1 MRPLRPLFRRSAA
14 KDELERQ
21 AERLRN
27 RDWIEMLRVIHPA
40 QAAQA
45 EQEYLLARLRADWA
59 KLVNPLLAQH
69 TQPAEFNAGILLVHC
84 DHNTFANELVLLAS
98 VVEKKIQVRYG
109 YTLKIRA
116 KATRHLAWQVR
127 EDAPVAPAR
136 MGGDAAPGEKAP
148 NKTIDALIAKL
159 TEFGGGIK

>member
-27 RDWIEMLRVIHPA
+27 RDWIEMLRVVHPA

-45 EQEYLLARLRADWA
+45 EQEYLLARFRGDWA
-59 KLVNPLLAQH
+59 ELVNPLLAQH

-84 DHNTFANELVLLAS
+84 DHNTFANELMLVAS
-98 VVEKKIQVRYG
+98 VVEKKIQARYG
-109 YTLKIRA
+109 YNLKIRA
-116 KATRHLAWQVR
+116 KATQRLAWQAR
-127 EDAPVAPAR
+127 EDAPAKAA
-136 MGGDAAPGEKAP
+136 GDAAPSAKAL
-148 NKTIDALIAKL
+148 NTTVDALIAEL
-159 TEFGGGIK
+159 TEYGAGTK